1 MTNERTETLKSR
13 ERAGITHAPAKLP
26 KGKVRPAAH
35 HILNRPDFLGVVA
48 TKIAAG
54 ETFGEIDDHELLV
67 GLREQVERVKAG
79 DLAPIEA
86 MLLSQA
92 KALEVLFTRLLCRG
106 MGTDHV
112 AAFQANVSLA
122 LKAQAQS
129 RATLQTLVEA
139 KQPRA
144 VAFVRQANIAQ
155 QQQVNNG
162 MAAVHAH
169 AGKDAVSRNELLEG
183 ATHEQQQ
190 WMVPGAQAAPARCNQ
205 AMEAVGGIDG
215 AEDQRRQGTSGGQ

>member
-1 MTNERTETLKSR
+1 M
-13 ERAGITHAPAKLP
+13 
-26 KGKVRPAAH
+26 
-35 HILNRPDFLGVVA
+35 GVMA

-54 ETFGEIDDHELLV
+54 ETFGEVDDHELLV
-67 GLREQVERVKAG
+67 GLREQVERIKGG

-92 KALEVLFTRLLCRG
+92 KALEVLFARLLRRG
-106 MGTDHV
+106 IGAEHV
-112 AAFQANVSLA
+112 AAFQANVAMA
-122 LKAQAQS
+122 LKAQAQC

-162 MAAVHAH
+162 AAIPHAH
-169 AGKDAVSRNELLEG
+169 AGKTPVSRNELLED
-183 ATHEQQQ
+183 ATDEQQQ
-190 WMVPGAQAAPARCNQ
+190 RMVPGAQAAPARGDPAVE
-205 AMEAVGGIDG
+205 AMGALNR
-215 AEDQRRQGTSGGQ
+215 AEDARRQGRCSSE